1 MIHINICKYIYICIF
16 RRYYI
21 AQCWVYVFFDTDCII
36 YLSYLQSTVKFVIAI
51 CSNRDILNTAKRW
64 IDAGYIRKI
73 ADKRWHC
80 LLGLSINCFCKKIFL
95 HKLYG
100 EGNLQ
105 NLGHENAFL
114 KLQMNM
120 SI

>member
-1 MIHINICKYIYICIF
+1 MICIYIG
-16 RRYYI
+16 YI
-21 AQCWVYVFFDTDCII
+21 TLHNVGFMFFFDTDCII
-36 YLSYLQSTVKFVIAI
+36 CLSYLQSNVKFVIAI
-51 CSNRDILNTAKRW
+51 CSNRDILNTAKGW